1 MSDVIPGARH
11 SALSFLM
18 LKLSIWSVSILTSI
32 TGLAISPSLPAIQK
46 QFPKVGETELDM
58 LISLPNLLLI
68 PFVIITGKLAQSK
81 SSVTLIRIGSF
92 VFILAAIGY
101 QFAHSIFYL
110 LMVSIFLGIGA
121 GFVVPLA
128 AQLPSVV
135 FQGAERQKQMGIC
148 SGISNATQVLC
159 TFLAGW
165 LAMINWHGSFWVYAI
180 ALIPLLLSPFLK
192 LGAAPRPQTSDPVP
206 PLPDALR
213 DKDGINRKGLVK
225 LMVLYFIVMFF
236 NLQIPLN
243 LPFLLAGRHI
253 DTTISGSLIA
263 VFFLVQALT
272 AFIING
278 SIRIFRAYTMAFALL
293 VISVCLLLFPL
304 VNNEIGYYLL
314 AACAGITGGTIE
326 PLIWN
331 KTATVTSR
339 KQSTV
344 AFGWIMSACYLS
356 IWATPYIIDVL
367 SHLLHDDKHNFPF
380 FISGALSVAFTVYL
394 FLNRDGAI
402 FGMKNEVA
410 LFDKKKQA

>member
-1 MSDVIPGARH
+1 MTKGLLRMSPL
-11 SALSFLM
+11 LSFLM

-81 SSVTLIRIGSF
+81 SSITLIRIGSL
-92 VFILAAIGY
+92 VFILAAVGY

-165 LAMINWHGSFWVYAI
+165 LAMINWHSSFWVYAI

-192 LGAAPRPQTSDPVP
+192 LGAAPRPLDSDPVP
-206 PLPDALR
+206 PLPDAVR
-213 DKDGINRKGLVK
+213 DKDGINQKGLVK

-272 AFIING
+272 AFIINS
-278 SIRIFRAYTMAFALL
+278 SIRVFRTYTMVFALL
-293 VISVCLLLFPL
+293 IISVCLLLFPL

-331 KTATVTSR
+331 KTATITSR

-380 FISGALSVAFTVYL
+380 FISGALSVVFTVYL

-410 LFDKKKQA
+410 LFEKKNQA